1 MTLKS
6 SSRIVHLL
14 SWDLFFIFESSKML
28 YCTCP
33 KVWFIHHLVCSLEN
47 IISGSPCK
55 VFRVTWSK
63 KRIVKSRRRIW
74 RSELNRKIIGMRM
87 GSNRKRIERQR
98 NRDTIASRKRTAHQ
112 AVMKLT
118 INGRITIL
126 PPGVQHCRIPY
137 VSLAALRIC
146 CLMDYEFNL
155 IALPPYDEFN
165 LITLPPYDELNLI
178 ALPPYDEFN
187 LITLHPNDEFNLIT
201 LYPCDEFNLITLHPY
216 DELILITLHPY
227 DEFNLITLHPY
238 DELILITLHPYDE
251 LILITLHT
259 YDEFNLITLHPYDEF
274 NLITLHPYDELILI
288 TLHPYD
294 KLDLL
299 TPPLSDKLVLLN
311 SLHISSS
318 IEPVKM
324 AYTCYEATN
333 DSGNDNPIIIMHG
346 LLAVQP
352 IARVTIQPP
361 IMLLSVRK
369 NVFQVIAVDAR
380 NHGDSPHTP
389 ELSYKHMASDVR
401 LLINELQIRQASLIG
416 HSMGGR
422 VMMYFALT
430 YPDIIDKLVVVDI
443 SPVRVSPGLTVM
455 PEYFAAMKSVNLDIN
470 TSLSVVRKKA
480 NHQLSKYISDEGVR
494 QFFLTNLVEGEKGH
508 YKWRINLD
516 SISNNFGQIAN
527 FPSFGN
533 TFDKPTIF
541 IGGANSDYIKPEDQ
555 PAIECLFT
563 FSRFEYIDGA
573 SHWVH
578 ADKPHEFVLLVTNFL
593 KE

>member
-1 MTLKS
+1 MIS
-6 SSRIVHLL
+6 LL
-14 SWDLFFIFESSKML
+14 
-28 YCTCP
+28 P
-33 KVWFIHHLVCSLEN
+33 
-47 IISGSPCK
+47 
-55 VFRVTWSK
+55 
-63 KRIVKSRRRIW
+63 
-74 RSELNRKIIGMRM
+74 
-87 GSNRKRIERQR
+87 
-98 NRDTIASRKRTAHQ
+98 
-112 AVMKLT
+112 
-118 INGRITIL
+118 
-126 PPGVQHCRIPY
+126 
-137 VSLAALRIC
+137 
-146 CLMDYEFNL
+146 
-155 IALPPYDEFN
+155 
-165 LITLPPYDELNLI
+165 
-178 ALPPYDEFN
+178 
-187 LITLHPNDEFNLIT
+187 
-201 LYPCDEFNLITLHPY
+201 
-216 DELILITLHPY
+216 
-227 DEFNLITLHPY
+227 
-238 DELILITLHPYDE
+238 
-251 LILITLHT
+251 
-259 YDEFNLITLHPYDEF
+259 
-274 NLITLHPYDELILI
+274 
-288 TLHPYD
+288 
-294 KLDLL
+294 
-299 TPPLSDKLVLLN
+299 
-311 SLHISSS
+311 
-318 IEPVKM
+318 
-324 AYTCYEATN
+324 
-333 DSGNDNPIIIMHG
+333 
-346 LLAVQP
+346 AVQP

-361 IMLLSVRK
+361 IMFLSVRK

-401 LLINELQIRQASLIG
+401 LLINDLQIRQASLIG

-443 SPVRVSPGLTVM
+443 SPVRVSPALTVM
-455 PEYFAAMKSVNLDIN
+455 PEYFAGMKSVNLNIN